1 MKKILK
7 ILIGVIVFLTLPA
20 LLFFGVLY
28 LKYNEDLPI
37 GQEGE
42 KADLLAHNML
52 KSLDYESY
60 KETDYIEWSFRN
72 SRLYKWNKRENICV
86 VQWKDFK
93 VDLHLNYIERSLAAV
108 HNFNV
113 VGEKRDELVD
123 KARSYFNNDSF
134 WLVAP
139 YKVFDKGV
147 KRSIVNLDND
157 DEVVLDAVK
166 KVKAAN
172 HHIEEVFCP
181 FPVHGLDKAMG
192 LAPTRIA
199 ITSFMYGITGLGIA
213 IWLTYYTM
221 IADWPQDIGG
231 KPSFSWAE
239 NMPAFVPIMF
249 ELTVFFA
256 AHLMVITFY
265 MRSRIWPFKKA
276 ENPDPRT
283 TDDHFLMEIEIHDNE
298 EELTTLLNETGAVE
312 INVVDKH

>member
-1 MKKILK
+1 MSSSK
-7 ILIGVIVFLTLPA
+7 VIHAF
-20 LLFFGVLY
+20 Y
-28 LKYNEDLPI
+28 
-37 GQEGE
+37 
-42 KADLLAHNML
+42 
-52 KSLDYESY
+52 
-60 KETDYIEWSFRN
+60 
-72 SRLYKWNKRENICV
+72 
-86 VQWKDFK
+86 
-93 VDLHLNYIERSLAAV
+93 
-108 HNFNV
+108 
-113 VGEKRDELVD
+113 
-123 KARSYFNNDSF
+123 
-134 WLVAP
+134 
-139 YKVFDKGV
+139 
-147 KRSIVNLDND
+147 ND

-199 ITSFMYGITGLGIA
+199 ITAFIYGIIGLGMA
-213 IWLTYYTM
+213 TWLTYYTM

-283 TDDHFLMEIEIHDNE
+283 TDDHFLMEIELHDNE
-298 EELTTLLNETGAVE
+298 EE
-312 INVVDKH
+312 